1 MPKRPQCSSG
11 LPHSR
16 GSEFARAILVRA
28 CSAAVA
34 RLHSLGRRDSARRA
48 LRWRRSPA
56 RARRAR
62 RTIKAVGQAIA
73 VRDVA
78 VRAWLARRGQL
89 ERRADRAEAATSTRQ
104 AAGGASAVLV
114 RSRPAELALGVARAK
129 GKRAG
134 TARHGS
140 HAAGGASVARRAA
153 LAAARRLEVCLL
165 RVRALFAGQRRRRA
179 FGAVAAHFARD
190 AARRSRLALIGPALA
205 TGALGEAARAGK
217 ITRRALGGRRG
228 PAAARRAHRAIEA
241 LGVAVAVGQ
250 PGVCARH
257 ALRVQLPC
265 RSREAELASSAADAV
280 GAAARALV
288 VALGAQ
294 VAAGV
299 AEAGRVAAGQARRRG
314 RAARGAGV
322 ALIAWRALRGDGEVC
337 LVGVGTRVARQRRRR
352 ARLTIVARATVTAVC
367 CARFALVGPARARR
381 ALGEAACDG
390 ESSLGARRLL
400 RRAGGGV
407 VARRSVGAFA
417 RSGEVRGVREGAR
430 LARQGRRSALGA
442 EVARRAGAAARSA
455 RVVLEQSS
463 GTFAAAQQ
471 V

>member
-1 MPKRPQCSSG
+1 MVPKRPQCSSG

-104 AAGGASAVLV
+104 AAGGAGAVLV

-140 HAAGGASVARRAA
+140 HAAGGASVA
-153 LAAARRLEVCLL
+153 
-165 RVRALFAGQRRRRA
+165 
-179 FGAVAAHFARD
+179 
-190 AARRSRLALIGPALA
+190 
-205 TGALGEAARAGK
+205 
-217 ITRRALGGRRG
+217 
-228 PAAARRAHRAIEA
+228 
-241 LGVAVAVGQ
+241 
-250 PGVCARH
+250 
-257 ALRVQLPC
+257 
-265 RSREAELASSAADAV
+265 
-280 GAAARALV
+280 
-288 VALGAQ
+288 
-294 VAAGV
+294 
-299 AEAGRVAAGQARRRG
+299 
-314 RAARGAGV
+314 
-322 ALIAWRALRGDGEVC
+322 LIAWRALRGDGEIC

-352 ARLTIVARATVTAVC
+352 ARLTIVARVTVTAVC